1 MSDLPRHAVT
11 RSARLAGL
19 PVGFAGRTA
28 VGTGKR
34 LGGRPAELVTQ
45 EIQRR
50 TADQVFRVLGEL
62 KGGAMK
68 LGQALSVF
76 EAALPPEIAEP
87 YRATLARLQESAPP
101 LPARTIHKVLAG
113 DMGEQWRASFAEF
126 DDEPAAAASIG
137 QVHRAVWHDG
147 RQVAV
152 KVQYPGAGR
161 ALISDFR
168 QLSRFAWLFGA
179 LMPGLEA
186 KPLLAELRDRVAEEL
201 DYGLEA
207 AAQEAFAAA
216 YAGDPDVCV
225 PGVVCVSDHV
235 LVSEWL
241 GGIPLA
247 SIIAG
252 GTAAQRDR
260 AGIMII
266 RFLFSGPARVGL
278 LHADPHPGNFR
289 LLADG
294 RLGVLDFGA
303 VARLPDGF
311 PAIFGRV
318 LRLMHEDGDP
328 ARLEDELRSHGYL
341 RDGVSVDLTALRA
354 FLAPLAEPARAESF
368 RFSRQWLRTETA
380 HASAL
385 RSSSVLRQLNLPPSY
400 VLIHRVLASGLGVL
414 CQLECQAPFRAEV
427 LKWMPGYADPAEPA
441 PQHQPACTRSAP
453 PAGSAP
459 PAAAD
464 GHAGSAPPA
473 TANGHAGS
481 APPATA
487 NGHAGSAPPATANG
501 HAGSAPPATA
511 NGHAGSAPPAAANGH
526 AGSAPPARPE
536 EQASSMP
543 PASAE
548 PRERT
553 AQPGQSAWPA
563 GPEQIT
569 WPYVQWRDIMAK
581 LPHPQ
586 APARFRVM
594 FPDLADW
601 LESPWTGPPPFLAG
615 QVFRL
620 EESIRDDRYV
630 IRAELPGLDP
640 DNDIE
645 VTVDGRILTI
655 RAERRQQD
663 TGPHRSEF
671 RYGSLARA
679 VRLPARVDPADVAA
693 RYDKGVL
700 EVSVPV
706 RVVKPEGT
714 RIPVE
719 DADTCP
725 GSRPTRLDDN
735 PQARDLGPET

>member
-1 MSDLPRHAVT
+1 MSDLPRHGVT
-11 RSARLAGL
+11 RTARLARL

-28 VGTGKR
+28 LGTGKR
-34 LGGRPAELVTQ
+34 LGGRPAELVTR
-45 EIQRR
+45 EIQQR

-87 YRATLARLQESAPP
+87 YRATLTRLQESAPP
-101 LPARTIHKVLAG
+101 LPARTIHTVLAG

-126 DDEPAAAASIG
+126 DDQPAAAASIG

-161 ALISDFR
+161 ALISDLN
-168 QLSRFAWLFGA
+168 QLSRCARLFSA
-179 LMPGLEA
+179 LMPGLDA
-186 KPLLAELRDRVAEEL
+186 RPLLAELRERVAEEL
-201 DYGLEA
+201 DYRLEA
-207 AAQEAFAAA
+207 ASQEAFAAA

-225 PGVVCVSDHV
+225 PRVVCVSGHV

-241 GGIPLA
+241 DGIPLA
-247 SIIAG
+247 RIIAG

-260 AGIMII
+260 AGTLLI

-303 VARLPDGF
+303 VDRLPDGF
-311 PAIFGRV
+311 PPIFGRV
-318 LRLMHEDGDP
+318 LRLMHDGGDL
-328 ARLEDELRSHGYL
+328 AKLEDEFRSHGYL
-341 RDGVSVDLTALRA
+341 RDGVSVDLAALRA
-354 FLAPLAEPARAESF
+354 FLAPLAEPSRAESF
-368 RFSRQWLRTETA
+368 RFSREWLRTQTTQ
-380 HASAL
+380 ASAL
-385 RSSSVLRQLNLPPSY
+385 RSSSVLRRLNLPPSY
-400 VLIHRVLASGLGVL
+400 MLIHRVLAAGLGVL
-414 CQLECQAPFRAEV
+414 CQLECEAPFRAEV
-427 LKWMPGYADPAEPA
+427 LRWMPGYADTARPA
-441 PQHQPACTRSAP
+441 PQPQPACARSAP
-453 PAGSAP
+453 P
-459 PAAAD
+459 
-464 GHAGSAPPA
+464 AGSAPPA

-487 NGHAGSAPPATANG
+487 SGHPRSAPPATANG

-511 NGHAGSAPPAAANGH
+511 SGR
-526 AGSAPPARPE
+526 AGSAPPARRQ
-536 EQASSMP
+536 EQERSMQ
-543 PASAE
+543 PARAE

-553 AQPGQSAWPA
+553 AQPAQPAWPA

-569 WPYVQWRDIMAK
+569 WSYVQWRDIMAK
-581 LPHPQ
+581 LPRPQ
-586 APARFRVM
+586 APARFRAV

-620 EESIRDDRYV
+620 EEAIRDNRYV
-630 IRAELPGLDP
+630 VRAELPGLDP
-640 DNDIE
+640 ENDIE
-645 VTVDGRILTI
+645 VTVEGRILTI

-663 TGPHRSEF
+663 NGPCRSEF

-679 VRLPARVDPADVAA
+679 VRLPARAGAADVTA
-693 RYDKGVL
+693 RYGKGVL

-706 RVVKPEGT
+706 RAVKPEGT
-714 RIPVE
+714 RIPIE
-719 DADTCP
+719 NADAAPEQPPD
-725 GSRPTRLDDN
+725 
-735 PQARDLGPET
+735 QAG

>member
-11 RSARLAGL
+11 RAARLARL

-28 VGTGKR
+28 LGSGKR

-45 EIQRR
+45 EIQQR

-87 YRATLARLQESAPP
+87 YRATLTRLQESAPP
-101 LPARTIHKVLAG
+101 LPAGTIHKVLAG

-126 DDEPAAAASIG
+126 DDQPAAAASIG

-152 KVQYPGAGR
+152 KIQYPGAGR
-161 ALISDFR
+161 ALISDFS
-168 QLSRFAWLFGA
+168 QLSRFARLFSA
-179 LMPGLEA
+179 LMPGLDA

-201 DYGLEA
+201 DYRLEA
-207 AAQEAFAAA
+207 AAQQAFAAA

-225 PGVVCVSDHV
+225 PRVVSVSDHV

-241 GGIPLA
+241 DGIPLA
-247 SIIAG
+247 RIIAG
-252 GTAAQRDR
+252 GTTAQRNR
-260 AGIMII
+260 AGTLII

-303 VARLPDGF
+303 VDRLPDGF
-311 PAIFGRV
+311 PPIFGRV
-318 LRLMHEDGDP
+318 LRLMHEGGDL
-328 ARLEDELRSHGYL
+328 AKLEDEFRSHGYL
-341 RDGVSVDLTALRA
+341 RDGVSIDLTALRA
-354 FLAPLAEPARAESF
+354 FLVPLAEPSRAESF
-368 RFSRQWLRTETA
+368 RFSREWLRSETIQ
-380 HASAL
+380 ASAL
-385 RSSSVLRQLNLPPSY
+385 RSSSVLRRLNLPPSY
-400 VLIHRVLASGLGVL
+400 ILIHRVLASGLGVL
-414 CQLECQAPFRAEV
+414 CQLECEVPFRAEV
-427 LKWMPGYADPAEPA
+427 LRWMPGYADAAKPA
-441 PQHQPACTRSAP
+441 PQPQPACARSAP

-459 PAAAD
+459 PATAN
-464 GHAGSAPPA
+464 GHPRSAPPA
-473 TANGHAGS
+473 TANGHPRS
-481 APPATA
+481 APL
-487 NGHAGSAPPATANG
+487 
-501 HAGSAPPATA
+501 
-511 NGHAGSAPPAAANGH
+511 
-526 AGSAPPARPE
+526 ARPE
-536 EQASSMP
+536 EQARSVQ
-543 PASAE
+543 PARAE

-553 AQPGQSAWPA
+553 AQSAQSARPA
-563 GPEQIT
+563 RPEQIA
-569 WPYVQWRDIMAK
+569 WSYVQWKDIMAK
-581 LPHPQ
+581 LPRPQ
-586 APARFRVM
+586 APAKFRAV

-601 LESPWTGPPPFLAG
+601 LESPWTGPPPFLTG

-620 EESIRDDRYV
+620 EETIRDDRYV

-640 DNDIE
+640 ENDIE

-663 TGPHRSEF
+663 KGPYRSEF

-679 VRLPARVDPADVAA
+679 VRLPARVDAADVTA

-706 RVVKPEGT
+706 REVKPEGI

-719 DADTCP
+719 NADP
-725 GSRPTRLDDN
+725 APEQPSA
-735 PQARDLGPET
+735 QAG

>member
-11 RSARLAGL
+11 RTARLARL

-28 VGTGKR
+28 LGTGKR
-34 LGGRPAELVTQ
+34 LGGRPAELVNQ
-45 EIQRR
+45 EIQQR

-101 LPARTIHKVLAG
+101 LPAQTIHKVLAG

-152 KVQYPGAGR
+152 KIQYPGAGR
-161 ALISDFR
+161 ALISDFN
-168 QLSRFAWLFGA
+168 QLNRFARLFSA
-179 LMPGLEA
+179 LMPGLDA

-201 DYGLEA
+201 DYRLEA

-216 YAGDPDVCV
+216 YADDPDVCV
-225 PGVVCVSDHV
+225 PRVVSVSDHV

-241 GGIPLA
+241 DGIPLA
-247 SIIAG
+247 TIIAG
-252 GTAAQRDR
+252 GTTAQRDR
-260 AGIMII
+260 AGAMMI

-303 VARLPDGF
+303 VDRLPGGF
-311 PAIFGRV
+311 PPVFGRV
-318 LRLMHEDGDP
+318 LRLMHEGGDL
-328 ARLEDELRSHGYL
+328 AELEDEFRSHGFL

-354 FLAPLAEPARAESF
+354 FLVPLAEPSRAESF
-368 RFSRQWLRTETA
+368 RFSREWLRTETMQ
-380 HASAL
+380 ASTL
-385 RSSSVLRQLNLPPSY
+385 RSSSVLRRLNLPPSY

-414 CQLECQAPFRAEV
+414 CQLECEVPFRAEV
-427 LKWMPGYADPAEPA
+427 LRWMPGYADTAGPA
-441 PQHQPACTRSAP
+441 PRPRPACARSA
-453 PAGSAP
+453 AP
-459 PAAAD
+459 
-464 GHAGSAPPA
+464 AGSAPPA

-481 APPATA
+481 AL
-487 NGHAGSAPPATANG
+487 
-501 HAGSAPPATA
+501 
-511 NGHAGSAPPAAANGH
+511 
-526 AGSAPPARPE
+526 PARQE
-536 EQASSMP
+536 EQARSMK
-543 PASAE
+543 PARAE
-548 PRERT
+548 PRGRT
-553 AQPGQSAWPA
+553 AQPAQSAWPA
-563 GPEQIT
+563 RPEQIT
-569 WPYVQWRDIMAK
+569 WSYVQWRDIMAK
-581 LPHPQ
+581 LPRPQ
-586 APARFRVM
+586 APARFRAV

-601 LESPWTGPPPFLAG
+601 LEAPWTGPPPFLTG

-620 EESIRDDRYV
+620 EESVKDNRYV

-640 DNDIE
+640 VNDIE

-663 TGPHRSEF
+663 NGPYRSEF
-671 RYGSLARA
+671 RYGSLART
-679 VRLPARVDPADVAA
+679 VRLPATVDAADVTA

-706 RVVKPEGT
+706 PVVKPEGT

-719 DADTCP
+719 NADAIPDQP
-725 GSRPTRLDDN
+725 PE
-735 PQARDLGPET
+735 QAG